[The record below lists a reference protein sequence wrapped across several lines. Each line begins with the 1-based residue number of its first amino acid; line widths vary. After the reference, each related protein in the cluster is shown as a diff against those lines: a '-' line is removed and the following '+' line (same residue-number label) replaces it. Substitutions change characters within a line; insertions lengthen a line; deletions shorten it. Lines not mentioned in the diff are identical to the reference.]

1 MAERQVVTMLMLH
14 SGSPRDQKAREELA
28 AALPEATVG
37 KPDEDGVF
45 ENELEAEDLE
55 DALRRVWDAVA
66 ASGTDDHIV
75 FLEHPDLPE
84 HWRPV
89 SGTPDTQGTKTP

>member
-1 MAERQVVTMLMLH
+1 MFMLH
-14 SGSPRDQKAREELA
+14 SGTPRDQSARAELS

-37 KPDEDGVF
+37 EPDEVGVF
-45 ENELEAEDLE
+45 EVELEAGDFE

-75 FLEHPDLPE
+75 FLEHPELPE
-84 HWRPV
+84 HWRPR
-89 SGTPDTQGTKTP
+89 SGGPGPTG

>member
-14 SGSPRDQKAREELA
+14 YGTPRDQQARAELA
-28 AALPEATVG
+28 AALPEAKVG
-37 KPDEDGVF
+37 EPDEVGVF
-45 ENELEAEDLE
+45 EIVLEADDLE
-55 DALRRVWDAVA
+55 NALLRVWDAVA

-84 HWRPV
+84 HWRHV
-89 SGTPDTQGTKTP
+89 SGRPEAERA

>member
-1 MAERQVVTMLMLH
+1 MSERQVVTMLMLH
-14 SGSPRDQKAREELA
+14 FGTPRDQEAREQLA
-28 AALPEATVG
+28 AAVPEAEVG
-37 KPDEDGVF
+37 EPDDVGVF
-45 ENELEAEDLE
+45 EISLEAGDLE

-89 SGTPDTQGTKTP
+89 SGSPST